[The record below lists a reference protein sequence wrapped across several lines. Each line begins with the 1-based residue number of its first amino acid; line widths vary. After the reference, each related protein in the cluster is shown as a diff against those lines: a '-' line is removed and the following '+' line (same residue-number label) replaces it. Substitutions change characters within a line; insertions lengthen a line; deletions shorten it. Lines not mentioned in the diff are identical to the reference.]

1 MAITH
6 HREMPREN
14 SFRLGES
21 RELTRRFV
29 VTHDGTPP
37 TGTELATALSVDLGV
52 VHPEYTG
59 NYVLSIDYRE
69 NYEDS
74 QYHGEVVVK
83 YGIADTTQLAA
94 PTLRQPIWSF
104 TTQGTSVPALWYYS
118 GSGNGNLQ
126 PLTNSAFDYFSGLTT
141 DEAQCKVVIRQNL
154 ATFPNQLAIALTN
167 TINSSPWISGPAY
180 CWKCQG
186 ISGELKFEEYGN
198 AIHRYW
204 EVTTELLYRQTGWV
218 LQLPDVGFNFLSGGQ
233 KRRGMVFDFQNGEWV
248 ASPGPIGLDGSGNQT
263 LGAPAILQRRV
274 HREVNFN
281 QYFGSPPP

>member
-37 TGTELATALSVDLGV
+37 TGTELANALSVDLGV
-52 VHPEYTG
+52 VHPEYAG

-83 YGIADTTQLAA
+83 YGIADPSQLAE

-104 TTQGTSVPALWYYS
+104 QTQGTVVPAFFYYE
-118 GSGNGNLQ
+118 GAGNGELK
-126 PLTNSAFDYFSGLTT
+126 PLTNSALDFFSGIQT
-141 DEAQCKVVIRQNL
+141 DEAQCKVVIRENRS
-154 ATFPNQLAIALTN
+154 TFPSSLAVGLTN
-167 TINSSPWISGPAY
+167 VINDDEWLGAPKH

-186 ISGELKFEEYGN
+186 ISGEQKIEEYGN
-198 AIHRYW
+198 QIHKYW

-218 LQLPDVGFNFLSGGQ
+218 LQIPDVGFNYLEGDQ
-233 KRRGMVFDFQNGEWV
+233 KRRGMVFDFENSEWV
-248 ASPGPIGLDGSGNQT
+248 ASPGPIGLDGFGNQT
-263 LGAPAILQRRV
+263 LGAPEILLRRV
-274 HREVNFN
+274 HREVNFDLS
-281 QYFGSPPP
+281 FALPPL

>member
-14 SFRLGES
+14 SFRIGES

-29 VTHDGTPP
+29 VTHDGTMP
-37 TGTELATALSVDLGV
+37 TGSELAAALSVDLGV
-52 VHPEYTG
+52 VHPEYVG
-59 NYVLSIDYRE
+59 NYVLSIEYKE

-74 QYHGEVVVK
+74 QYHGEVVVQ
-83 YGIADTTQLAA
+83 YGIADLTQLQA
-94 PTLRQPIWSF
+94 PTLRTPIWSF
-104 TTQGTSVPALWYYS
+104 TTQGTTVPALYYYH
-118 GSGNGNLQ
+118 GSGNNDLR
-126 PLTNSAFDYFSGLTT
+126 PLVNSSNDFFSGLSAE
-141 DEAQCKVVIRQNL
+141 EAQCKVVIKQNL
-154 ATFPNQLAIALTN
+154 ATFPNNLAIALTN
-167 TINSSPWISGPAY
+167 TINASPWIGGSAY

-186 ISGELKFEEYGN
+186 ISGELKFEEWGN
-198 AIHRYW
+198 TIHRYW

-233 KRRGMVFDFQNGEWV
+233 KRRGMVFDFQNAEWV

-281 QYFGSPPP
+281 AYFGAPPP

>member
-14 SFRLGES
+14 SFRIGES

-29 VTHDGTPP
+29 VTHDGTMP
-37 TGTELATALSVDLGV
+37 TGSELAAALSVDLGV
-52 VHPEYTG
+52 VHPEYVG
-59 NYVLSIDYRE
+59 NYVLSIDYTE

-83 YGIADTTQLAA
+83 YGIADLTQLQA
-94 PTLRQPIWSF
+94 PTLRTPIWSF
-104 TTQGTSVPALWYYS
+104 TTQGTSVPALYYYQ

-126 PLTNSAFDYFSGLTT
+126 PLTNSAYDYFSGLTT
-141 DEAQCKVVIRQNL
+141 DEAQCKVVIKQNL
-154 ATFPNQLAIALTN
+154 ATFPNNLAIALTN
-167 TINSSPWISGPAY
+167 TINASPWINGAAY

-186 ISGELKFEEYGN
+186 ISGELKFEEWGN
-198 AIHRYW
+198 TIHRYW

-218 LQLPDVGFNFLSGGQ
+218 LQIPDVGFNFLSGGQ
-233 KRRGMVFDFQNGEWV
+233 KRRGMVFDFENAEWV

-281 QYFGSPPP
+281 TYFGAPPP